1 MTHSAR
7 SSLVLA
13 AVLGAL
19 LSAAAWPSHGR
30 AQQDD
35 PVRIVTTLPTYASIA
50 RRVAGEGAV
59 VEAIARGDVDPHFVT
74 PRPSYAA
81 MLQGADLFV
90 TTGLD
95 LELWVPG
102 LLDRAG
108 NSRIVEG
115 ADGHVAAYAG
125 VDLLDVPDNVSRAG
139 GDIHV
144 FGNPHVHTDPVNAVI
159 IARNVL
165 EGLKRVDPEHSER
178 YAANTRA
185 FEEEVIRRTF
195 GDELVDML
203 GRETLF
209 RMARGHSFWQFV
221 SENEY
226 RGRPLTEYLG
236 GWLAEAAPLRDRR
249 MVCYHKNWAYFS
261 ARFRVPCA
269 MYVEPK
275 PGIPPSPGHVREVID
290 FVRREGIPVILAAN
304 YYSRKQVERVAERTG
319 ARPVIV
325 PEHVGGAE
333 GIDDYFALV
342 DLWVERLSE
351 AFRGAEAP

>member
-1 MTHSAR
+1 MTHAAR
-7 SSLVLA
+7 GTI
-13 AVLGAL
+13 AVLVAL
-19 LSAAAWPSHGR
+19 VTLLAGLAPPAEAR
-30 AQQDD
+30 AQEE
-35 PVRIVTTLPTYASIA
+35 PVRIVTTLPTYAAIA
-50 RRVAGEGAV
+50 RRVAGDAAV

-81 MLQGADLFV
+81 MLQRADLFV

-108 NSRIVEG
+108 NGRIVEG
-115 ADGHVAAYAG
+115 AAGHVAAYAG
-125 VDLLDVPDNVSRAG
+125 IDLLDVPENVSRAG

-159 IARNVL
+159 VARNVL
-165 EGLKRVDPEHSER
+165 EGLKRIDPARSER
-178 YAANTRA
+178 YAANARA
-185 FEEEVIRRTF
+185 FEQEVIRRTF
-195 GDELVDML
+195 GDELVELL
-203 GRETLF
+203 GAETLF
-209 RMARGHSFWQFV
+209 RMGRGHTFWDFV
-221 SENEY
+221 RENEY
-226 RGRPLTEYLG
+226 RGAPLTDYLG
-236 GWLAEAAPLRDRR
+236 GWLAEAEPMRDRT

-290 FVRREGIPVILAAN
+290 FVRRERIPVILAAN
-304 YYSRKQVERVAERTG
+304 YYSRSQVERVAERTG
-319 ARPVIV
+319 ARAVIV

-333 GIDDYFALV
+333 GADDYFALV
-342 DLWVERLSE
+342 DLWIDRLSE
-351 AFRGAEAP
+351 AFREAEGG